1 MMTQIV
7 HLVRESKRKMNFAE
21 IDAFNLSLFVE
32 QLFVTRDRLE

>member
-21 IDAFNLSLFVE
+21 VVLDAFNLSLFVD
-32 QLFVTRDRLE
+32 QLFVACD